1 MFNRVTDDDLENR
14 YTYHPPKSDQ
24 PARYASIRAKCL
36 ELAKHIRDNTPTSR
50 EQSLAF
56 NALDQVMFLANAA
69 IARCEG

>member
-1 MFNRVTDDDLENR
+1 MFQPVTDAELENR
-14 YTYHPPKSDQ
+14 YTYHAPKGDQ
-24 PARYASIRAKCL
+24 TARYASIRAKCL

-69 IARCEG
+69 VARNEK